1 MASTLYAPQRV
12 NYKPTAPA
20 GLPSAIDPKKVL
32 IDSLKKLMDK
42 NQQKIM
48 SQNPAAVMGAVTN
61 PSDVASGMK
70 GNILGGVE
78 TRAKMMGGR

>member
-1 MASTLYAPQRV
+1 MTSTLYAPQRV

-20 GLPSAIDPKKVL
+20 GLPSNVDPRTVL
-32 IDSLKKLMDK
+32 VDSLKKLMEK
-42 NQQKIM
+42 NQQKFM

-78 TRAKMMGGR
+78 TKAKMMGSK

>member
-1 MASTLYAPQRV
+1 VTSTLYAPQRV

-20 GLPSAIDPKKVL
+20 TNPETDPRKIL
-32 IDSLKKLMDK
+32 LDSLKKLGDKKTRGIMD
-42 NQQKIM
+42 Q
-48 SQNPAAVMGAVTN
+48 SPAAVMGAVTN

-78 TRAKMMGGR
+78 TRAKMMGGK